1 MVIFKGYCD
10 PLYLKKKQPKHH
22 LMTTVLSFGTFDTLH
37 EGHKHFLQEAKEHG
51 DILVVV
57 VARDSTV
64 KKVKG
69 QLPVHNEEERLHAIQ
84 ELEFVDHAMLG
95 NEGEDKYTVVV
106 EVNPDVIFL
115 GYDQFAFTDQLEQE
129 LAQRGLRPQ
138 ILRSKNAH
146 KPDTFKSSII
156 RKGME

>member
-1 MVIFKGYCD
+1 
-10 PLYLKKKQPKHH
+10 
-22 LMTTVLSFGTFDTLH
+22 MTTVLSFGTFDILH

-57 VARDSTV
+57 VARDKTV

-69 QLPVHNEEERLHAIQ
+69 QLPKNSEDERLAAIQ

-95 NEGEDKYTVVV
+95 HEDEDKYAVVV
-106 EVNPDVIFL
+106 DVHPDVIFL
-115 GYDQFAFTDQLEQE
+115 GYDQFAFTEKLQDE
-129 LAQRGLRPQ
+129 LRQRGLHPE

-146 KPDTFKSSII
+146 RPDEFKSSIL